1 MNIYIF
7 EYMNQVAVN
16 RQEPVGLVVV
26 AKNIEHVKELIDS
39 ANGTI
44 RSSDLN
50 FDKVITYPL
59 MGEHEARIL
68 SFPDS
73 GFFG

>member
-7 EYMNQVAVN
+7 EYMNQVTVN

-26 AKNIEHVKELIDS
+26 ANDVEHVKKLIEA

-44 RSSDLN
+44 QPSDLD
-50 FDKVITYPL
+50 FDKAIVYPL